1 MAYMATAKFND
12 KASVRSAAISAA
24 KVQLGKSCKF
34 VGENAVQLHGGMGM
48 TEEMSIGHYFM
59 RGTMLELM
67 FGDSDVHL
75 SRFMLA
81 NKAA

>member
-1 MAYMATAKFND
+1 
-12 KASVRSAAISAA
+12 
-24 KVQLGKSCKF
+24 
-34 VGENAVQLHGGMGM
+34 M